1 MKKNMLIQIVI
12 FCLITP
18 LFAQK
23 EIKVKGIEGSYI
35 ISQDITPKQAKEKA
49 LEEAKKNA
57 LREAGIS
64 ENISSTNV
72 LATDADKEDM
82 EQVFNEFS
90 SVEINGKVI
99 DWEIISEEKYED
111 QYGNF
116 VVKVVINADVVKY
129 RKEQD
134 KSFRFKVEGVD
145 EYYLEGDKMHFNFL
159 PFKPGYLKLFYFDAD
174 LNCDIIFP
182 NPYEKNRLFEA
193 NDTTAFPVSHMI
205 EYEMT
210 TEKEKEINHMVFVF
224 TKKDF
229 PFTEEVNYKNLLRW
243 LYTIS
248 PDQRAVQYFS
258 YIIKGND

>member
-134 KSFRFKVEGVD
+134 KSFRFKVEG
-145 EYYLEGDKMHFNFL
+145 
-159 PFKPGYLKLFYFDAD
+159 
-174 LNCDIIFP
+174 
-182 NPYEKNRLFEA
+182 
-193 NDTTAFPVSHMI
+193 
-205 EYEMT
+205 
-210 TEKEKEINHMVFVF
+210 
-224 TKKDF
+224 
-229 PFTEEVNYKNLLRW
+229 
-243 LYTIS
+243 
-248 PDQRAVQYFS
+248 
-258 YIIKGND
+258 